1 MPTIQSHEFLQKWYA
16 EFKKQVYEKAQIDM
30 TQKADL
36 GRLKNYTPTNWTLS
50 NLFDAE
56 GELMYA
62 CIPHNGVEYH
72 NPPPD
77 IFPPKQEA
85 PANNPPAKGKKKGAQ
100 QPQAPEVDEDEMR
113 VDAYMQWAQD
123 NQQLPE
129 SDEDIERLYNM
140 SREGTLMAID
150 PGYAFHAMRQVYTNE
165 KGEVSVSIPAKDM
178 ISEKENGP
186 EDHKIPH
193 APDAFPEMPDPK
205 EFGLTPA
212 PQPPKAPKNMKPGFW
227 SWVGYMLWM
236 DTDYAK
242 KERYKKDLATYN
254 TEYSEWK
261 EKQPEAYASYEAA
274 TEEVMRQQSEYFR
287 EAEEYFAK
295 PLGKLF
301 AIKISMNNQA
311 WRTEGDL
318 PRGKDGH
325 TAPRRL
331 REKELNFWRKQ
342 HADLPQGKTNEA
354 LEEARKII
362 KYAKN
367 TKNVVANLLGHDAE
381 PSVLEDW
388 IKRGVFKD
396 HTYKLKRYNLPRLDE
411 DYVATRER
419 RIEFGDIWTNLFQ
432 VAGLAAIS
440 HPDVLGG
447 EIYGSE
453 KLDRVLTADERAK
466 LNYTFVL
473 QNLITE
479 GRPPADEYMKYL
491 EPARAKANDA
501 IQAYYEGEVG
511 PMAELL
517 RGAIRK
523 TNQQATS
530 LLVAHSPHAMNTLY
544 LIGRMW
550 DVVQADPQ
558 LQAKVGLTLEEIEET
573 KGNIAIHSVMT
584 KGFQAKEKLLMH
596 ALYQHTLSE
605 QELREYSCDLMLAQ
619 QVEKRVFAEHDEIDA
634 KIAETEE
641 FAEAAEL
648 MGRGDA
654 ESTKIGGWRY
664 ELIKRPGFEV
674 GKDLLKENWIE
685 SARAAI
691 MEQCHLDRITTMTPD
706 EIGRVV
712 SSPSEFEK
720 TFKQQAP
727 RQEGRE
733 AVQEIVPAR
742 NHEAQ
747 PNVLH

>member
-1 MPTIQSHEFLQKWYA
+1 MPTIQSHEFLQNWYA

-50 NLFDAE
+50 NLFDGR
-56 GELMYA
+56 GEFMYA

-85 PANNPPAKGKKKGAQ
+85 PANNAPAKGKKKGAQ

-123 NQQLPE
+123 NQKLPE

-140 SREGTLMAID
+140 SREGTLMAIE

-165 KGEVSVSIPAKDM
+165 KGEISVSVPAKDLL
-178 ISEKENGP
+178 SEEENAP
-186 EDHKIPH
+186 EDQKIPH
-193 APDAFPEMPDPK
+193 QPDDFPEMPDPK
-205 EFGLTPA
+205 QFGLTPP

-242 KERYKKDLATYN
+242 KEQYKKDLATYN
-254 TEYSEWK
+254 TKYSEWQK
-261 EKQPEAYASYEAA
+261 KQPEAYARYEAA
-274 TEEVMRQQSEYFR
+274 TEEVMRQQSEYFK
-287 EAEEYFAK
+287 EAEEYIAK

-301 AIKISMNNQA
+301 AIKSSMYFQA
-311 WRTEGDL
+311 FETEKYL
-318 PRGKDGH
+318 ERGKDGL
-325 TAPRRL
+325 TAPGRL
-331 REKELNFWRKQ
+331 RDKESNFWKKQ

-362 KYAKN
+362 QYAKGA
-367 TKNVVANLLGHDAE
+367 KKVVANLLGHDAE
-381 PSVLEDW
+381 TSVLEDW

-396 HTYKLKRYNLPRLDE
+396 HTYKLKRYDLPRLDE

-419 RIEFGDIWTNLFQ
+419 RKEFGDTWTNLFQ
-432 VAGLAAIS
+432 VASLAAIS

-473 QNLITE
+473 QNLLTE

-523 TNQQATS
+523 TNQQATG

-558 LQAKVGLTLEEIEET
+558 LQAKVGLTVEEIEET

-584 KGFQAKEKLLMH
+584 KGYQAKEKLLMH
-596 ALYQHTLSE
+596 ALYQHTLTP
-605 QELREYSCDLMLAQ
+605 QELKDCSADLMLAQ
-619 QVEKRVFAEHDEIDA
+619 QVEKRVFVEHDEIDA

-685 SARAAI
+685 SAREVI
-691 MEQCHLDRITTMTPD
+691 MEQCQLDRITKMTPD

-720 TFKQQAP
+720 TFKQQVP
-727 RQEGRE
+727 RQDGPE

-742 NHEAQ
+742 NREAQ
-747 PNVLH
+747 QNVLH